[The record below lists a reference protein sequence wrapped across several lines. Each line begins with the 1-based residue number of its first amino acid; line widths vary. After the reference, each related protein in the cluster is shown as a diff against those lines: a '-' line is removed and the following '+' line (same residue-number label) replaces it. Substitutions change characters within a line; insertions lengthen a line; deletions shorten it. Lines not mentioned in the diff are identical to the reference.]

1 MRYLVK
7 FFIAF
12 LVLCTTATAQEKWD
26 LRKIVDYAMVNNI
39 TVRQADVE
47 ASISGLLYKQSKLS
61 LYPAA
66 NFSSNTAYNNGR
78 NQDPTSFNL
87 ITQSYVSSGFQLQTS
102 INIFNWFSKKNNIL
116 ANQWEYEASKANI
129 DKFKNDIALTV
140 ANNYL
145 QILLADEQQNIARV
159 QLQQTQAQLNYTR
172 KLVNA
177 GSLPELN
184 ASELE
189 AQEARDSANF
199 ISARG
204 SVAQAVLVLKSNM
217 NIDAA
222 APFDVAVPP
231 VELIPVENI
240 ADLQPDAVFALAVKN
255 LPQQRANGFKL
266 RAAIKTAES
275 VKGNMFPTVSA
286 FGNLGTGYNSRANE
300 IIGSQQILVPIG
312 KVSVS
317 GTDYTVFPNQPF
329 TNYNYGKTAFF
340 RQMNQN
346 FRQSFGIGLNV
357 PVFNGAQLRTNW
369 ERSKLNIR
377 TIELQQDAD
386 NQKIKQDIYQAY
398 NAATVALEKFNSSQK
413 SVAASQ
419 RSYNFAQKRYEVG
432 MLSTFE
438 LITNQNN
445 LFRAK
450 LESVLNQFDY
460 VFKMKVLEFYRGQ
473 GLKL

>member
-1 MRYLVK
+1 MKKILFIITFV
-7 FFIAF
+7 FFY
-12 LVLCTTATAQEKWD
+12 TTLFCQEKWD
-26 LRKIVDYAMVNNI
+26 LRKIVDYAMANNI
-39 TVRQADVE
+39 TVKQADVQ
-47 ASISGLLYKQSKLS
+47 ASISGLLYNQSRLS

-66 NFSSNTAYNNGR
+66 NFSGNTGFNNGR

-87 ITQSYVSSGFQLQTS
+87 ITQSYVSAGMQLQTS
-102 INIFNWFSKKNNIL
+102 VDIFNWFSKKNTAL
-116 ANQWEYEASKANI
+116 ANLWEFEASKATS
-129 DKFKNDIALTV
+129 DKLKNDIALTV

-145 QILLADEQQNIARV
+145 QILLAKEQEKIAQV
-159 QLQQTQAQLNYTR
+159 QLQQTQAQLSYTR

-189 AQEARDSANF
+189 AQEARDSANY

-204 SVAQAVLVLKSNM
+204 NVVLSTLVLKSNM

-222 APFDVAVPP
+222 APFEVAVPP
-231 VELIPVENI
+231 VELIPIENI
-240 ADLQPDAVFALAVKN
+240 ADLQPDAVYALAIVN
-255 LPQQRANGFKL
+255 LPQQRVNDSKL
-266 RAAIKTAES
+266 KAAQKSAEAA
-275 VKGNMFPTVSA
+275 KGNMYPTISA
-286 FGNLGTGYNSRANE
+286 FGNFGTGFNSRSNE
-300 IIGSQQILVPIG
+300 ITGSQQIIVPIG

-317 GTDYTVFPNQPF
+317 GTDYSVFPNQPF
-329 TNYNYGKTAFF
+329 TNYSYGKTAFF

-346 FRQSFGIGLNV
+346 FRQSVGLGLSV
-357 PVFNGAQLRTNW
+357 PVFNGARLRTNR
-369 ERSKLNIR
+369 EQSKLNIR
-377 TIELQQDAD
+377 TVELQQEGD

-398 NAATVALEKFNSSQK
+398 NAATVALEKFHSSEK
-413 SVAASQ
+413 SVTASQ
-419 RSYNFAQKRYEVG
+419 RTYDFAQKRYEVG

-450 LESVLNQFDY
+450 LENVLNQFDF
-460 VFKMKVLEFYRGQ
+460 VFKMKVLEFYRGH

>member
-177 GSLPELN
+177 GSLP
-184 ASELE
+184 
-189 AQEARDSANF
+189 
-199 ISARG
+199 
-204 SVAQAVLVLKSNM
+204 
-217 NIDAA
+217 
-222 APFDVAVPP
+222 
-231 VELIPVENI
+231 
-240 ADLQPDAVFALAVKN
+240 
-255 LPQQRANGFKL
+255 
-266 RAAIKTAES
+266 
-275 VKGNMFPTVSA
+275 
-286 FGNLGTGYNSRANE
+286 
-300 IIGSQQILVPIG
+300 
-312 KVSVS
+312 
-317 GTDYTVFPNQPF
+317 
-329 TNYNYGKTAFF
+329 
-340 RQMNQN
+340 
-346 FRQSFGIGLNV
+346 
-357 PVFNGAQLRTNW
+357 
-369 ERSKLNIR
+369 
-377 TIELQQDAD
+377 
-386 NQKIKQDIYQAY
+386 
-398 NAATVALEKFNSSQK
+398 
-413 SVAASQ
+413 
-419 RSYNFAQKRYEVG
+419 
-432 MLSTFE
+432 
-438 LITNQNN
+438 
-445 LFRAK
+445 
-450 LESVLNQFDY
+450 
-460 VFKMKVLEFYRGQ
+460 
-473 GLKL
+473 